1 MAIIIDGNKVAEK
14 VYTELKQ
21 KIDKLENKDHFKPGV
36 AILMVGEDK
45 SSKMYV
51 NMIQQKCEWI
61 GIRADV
67 FEFDASCDTQTII
80 DKIQLLNVDCTY
92 CGIIVQFPVPK
103 EMDSLRIRE
112 SIAPSKDVDSAGSA
126 NIGKFYATSDCY
138 VPCTPKSMHRL
149 LKEIDVDLVGMDAV
163 VIGRSHVV
171 GKPIADMLLNENMT
185 VTVCH
190 SRTKDLSAYTK
201 KADVIMAG
209 AGVAHLITA
218 DMVKENAIII
228 DAGINVKDGQLLG
241 DVDTDGVMDKVMAI
255 TPVPGGV
262 GPMTIAML
270 IENVIEACYHG
281 CVSK

>member
-14 VYTELKQ
+14 VYEELKN
-21 KIDKLENKDHFKPGV
+21 KIDKLEDKKHFKPGV
-36 AILMVGEDK
+36 AILMAGDDK

-51 NMIQQKCEWI
+51 NMIKQKCEWI

-67 FEFDASCDTQTII
+67 FEFESEVDTDTVI
-80 DKIQLLNVDCTY
+80 DKIEELNEDCTY
-92 CGIIVQFPVPK
+92 CGIIVQFPMPK
-103 EMDSLRIRE
+103 GIDTLRVRE
-112 SIAPSKDVDSAGSA
+112 SISPNKDVDSAGSA
-126 NIGKFYATSDCY
+126 NIGKFYATNDCY

-149 LKEIDVDLVGMDAV
+149 LKEVDIDLVGLDAV

-171 GKPIADMLLNENMT
+171 GKPIADILLNENMT

-190 SRTKDLSAYTK
+190 SRTKNLSEYTK
-201 KADVIMAG
+201 RADVIMAG
-209 AGVAHLITA
+209 AGVAHLVTA

-241 DVDTDGVMDKVMAI
+241 DVDTESVMDKAYAV

-281 CVSK
+281 CVKR